1 MTDKFELIYNAF
13 KNKASDMKPVSLW
26 KHFPQEDR
34 TPDGLAKATIQ
45 FHDKFP
51 GDLIKISPHGRYC
64 VVDWGCE
71 VDMEFDP
78 ISGSTS
84 CKTCCI
90 TTTEDWETI
99 EEVDPQEGEF
109 GKQLQA
115 LKAINQVYEGKVPM
129 MMTVFS
135 PFMTASKMDPN
146 ILQSIVDAPE
156 TVLGGLKEIS
166 KTMTE
171 FAKNSIE
178 AGANGLFIATQHSR
192 KDVLSLEQLEQ
203 FEIGPIGRLMS
214 LVTKKEFTVLH
225 IHGLNIYFKELGA
238 KLRPDAINWHDQ
250 QTPPT
255 LQNAPKEFSG
265 GLLGGIDAEET
276 LRTATAGDVRKH
288 ILEVLENTSNQH
300 ILAPG
305 CVIPIDVPEE
315 NIEAVLTTVR
325 EYRSK

>member
-1 MTDKFELIYNAF
+1 MTDKFKLIYNAF
-13 KNKASDMKPVSLW
+13 KNKPSDMKPISLW
-26 KHFPQEDR
+26 KHFPREDR

-45 FHDKFP
+45 FQDKFP

-71 VDMEFDP
+71 IDMEFEP
-78 ISGSTS
+78 ISGSTR
-84 CKTCCI
+84 CKRCCI
-90 TTTEDWETI
+90 ATRDDWETI

-109 GKQLQA
+109 GKQLRA

-146 ILQSIVDAPE
+146 MLQNIVDAPE
-156 TVLGGLKEIS
+156 TVLSGLKEIS

-171 FAKNSIE
+171 FAKSSIE
-178 AGANGLFIATQHSR
+178 AGANGLFIATQHSI

-203 FEIGPIGRLMS
+203 FEISPIGRLMS
-214 LVTKKEFTVLH
+214 LVSKKEFTVLH

-238 KLRPDAINWHDQ
+238 KLRPDAINWHDH

-255 LQNAPKEFSG
+255 LQDAPKEFSG

-276 LRTATAGDVRKH
+276 LRTATAEEVRKH
-288 ILEVLENTSNQH
+288 IMEVLENTSNQH
-300 ILAPG
+300 IMAPG
-305 CVIPIDVPEE
+305 CVIPIDVPDE

-325 EYRSK
+325 EYQPK